1 MDKKILSIIIIVA
14 IIAIAVF
21 AYRQMG
27 DKLSNQIN
35 NEEESQFNGVME
47 NPLEN
52 MPETNPFE
60 TKVNP
65 MEGYKN
71 PFEE

>member
-1 MDKKILSIIIIVA
+1 MDKKVLNIIIVV
-14 IIAIAVF
+14 IVIAIAIF
-21 AYRQMG
+21 AYMQWG
-27 DKLSNQIN
+27 NKKSTQIN
-35 NEEESQFNGVME
+35 NEQGIQQFNGVID

-71 PFEE
+71 PFE